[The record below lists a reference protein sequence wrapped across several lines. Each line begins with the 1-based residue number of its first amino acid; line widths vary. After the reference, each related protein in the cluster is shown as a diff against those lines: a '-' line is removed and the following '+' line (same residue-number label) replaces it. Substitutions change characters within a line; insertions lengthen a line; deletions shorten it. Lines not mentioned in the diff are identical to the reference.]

1 MYLSEEEQL
10 KTDKM
15 FLTKDDLKLSYG
27 VDLTIGK
34 AYIDRPVPQD
44 NLYWK
49 GRTIYVPGASGY
61 IFMPIFADLLRRAGV
76 DIGFLVSEGFF
87 KINEAI
93 LHSAALLEHQKIDW
107 VSHVESS
114 IAIVEPHVQQV
125 ELFDE
130 LKDYLLSNKP
140 EKTKATRFGTP
151 FPSLNRADSY
161 LLSLVCIPKIGFD
174 VQKAIDGWYAMITY
188 FLLMDDLADIRED
201 LINGEENAIVD
212 AGMNEQGIQR
222 IEQMMEDGI
231 TKLNAVNPVLANR
244 IEHKKSLIDIAQLIE
259 SIRRSL

>member
-1 MYLSEEEQL
+1 
-10 KTDKM
+10 M

-34 AYIDRPVPQD
+34 AYIDRPVPKD

-61 IFMPIFADLLRRAGV
+61 IFMPIFADILKRAGV
-76 DIGFLVSEGFF
+76 DLAFLLSEDFF
-87 KINEAI
+87 YINEGI
-93 LHSAALLEHQKIDW
+93 LHSAALLEHQQIDW
-107 VSHVESS
+107 PSHVNASLG
-114 IAIVEPHVQQV
+114 IVEPHVKQG
-125 ELFDE
+125 ELFAE

-140 EKTKATRFGTP
+140 VKKESTRLGTP

-161 LLSLVCIPKIGFD
+161 LLSLACIPKNGFM

-212 AGMNEQGIQR
+212 AGMNKQGIQK
-222 IEQMMEDGI
+222 IEEMMEEGI
-231 TKLNAVNPVLANR
+231 VKLNAVNPVLANR

-259 SIRRSL
+259 SIRRSF